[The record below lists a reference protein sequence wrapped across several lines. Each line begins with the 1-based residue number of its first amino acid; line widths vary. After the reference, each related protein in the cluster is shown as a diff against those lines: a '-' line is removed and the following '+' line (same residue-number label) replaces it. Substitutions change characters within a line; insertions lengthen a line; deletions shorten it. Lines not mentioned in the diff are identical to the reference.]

1 MCVTTSDLSV
11 NLNLEIYEL
20 HSQTIATSF
29 AWLFAFR
36 KMQPYL
42 LTIHEPDTHT
52 HTHIHII

>member
-42 LTIHEPDTHT
+42 FTIHEPDTHT
-52 HTHIHII
+52 HIHII